1 MKIGGLQKLTLL
13 DYPEK
18 VACTVFTVGC
28 NFRCPF
34 CHNSGMVLGADCEEL
49 SEWDILTFLRKRK
62 NVLEGMCL
70 TGGEPFIQNGV
81 EEFLKNVKALGYS
94 VKLDTNGS
102 FPDKLESL
110 VKNNLVDYIAM
121 DVKNSIAAYPQTAGA
136 NVDVQAIGKSVE
148 FLKSNT
154 INYEFRTTVTGNYH
168 TEQSISEMGKWL
180 SGAKKLYLQKFV
192 ASEQLIDKNT
202 YGCDDATLLRYR
214 EILQPFVD
222 EVFVRGVD
230 IAD

>member
-34 CHNSGMVLGADCEEL
+34 CHNGGLVVGDEHENI
-49 SEWDILTFLRKRK
+49 SEWDVLTFLNKRQ

-70 TGGEPFIQNGV
+70 TGGEPLIQKDV
-81 EEFLKNVKALGYS
+81 AEFLQKVKALGYA

-102 FPDKLESL
+102 FPDVLRALIDK
-110 VKNNLVDYIAM
+110 KLVDYVAM

-136 NVDVQAIGKSVE
+136 NVDVEAVCKSVE
-148 FLKSNT
+148 LLKSG
-154 INYEFRTTVTGNYH
+154 IIDYEFRTTVTGNYH
-168 TEQSISEMGKWL
+168 TAESIREMGKWL
-180 SGAKKLYLQKFV
+180 VGAKRLYLQKFV
-192 ASEQLIDKNT
+192 ASEHLIDANT
-202 YGCDDATLLRYR
+202 RGCDDETLVRYR
-214 EILQPFVD
+214 DILLQYVS
-222 EVFVRGVD
+222 EVHVRGVD
-230 IAD
+230 VSN